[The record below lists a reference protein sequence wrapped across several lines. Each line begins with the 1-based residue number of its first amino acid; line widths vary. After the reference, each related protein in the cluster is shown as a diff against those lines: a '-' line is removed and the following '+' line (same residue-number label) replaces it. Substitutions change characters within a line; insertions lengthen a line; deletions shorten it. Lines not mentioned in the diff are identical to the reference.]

1 MATLSSVLA
10 RKIPRTEEPGGLRSM
25 GLRTVGHNCEIER
38 CHGQGCF
45 HVLATVSSGAVNTG
59 ARVFSDC
66 VFLWIYP
73 RGGIAG
79 SYGSSV
85 FSFFFFLRCVHFLI
99 YFYVFH
105 LFLLVGG

>member
-85 FSFFFFLRCVHFLI
+85 FSFFFLRCVHFLI